1 MTGITQTERKDR
13 VMAEKTDTEV
23 LIGGKVFTLSGNES
37 EDYLQ
42 RVAAYINSKVAEYS
56 KLDSFRRQPVDMQNI
71 LLQLNIADD
80 YFKARAQV
88 EVLQEEVDNKDRELY
103 DVRHE
108 LVTAQI
114 KMQSMEK
121 TLRELQ
127 EENNENQKR
136 IVKLET
142 RLASE
147 GGAEGRGKR

>member
-1 MTGITQTERKDR
+1 
-13 VMAEKTDTEV
+13 MAEKTNTEV

-42 RVAAYINSKVAEYS
+42 RIAAYINGKYSEYS
-56 KLDSFRRQPVDMQNI
+56 KVDSFRRQPVDMQNI
-71 LLQLNIADD
+71 LMQLNIADD
-80 YFKARAQV
+80 YFKARTQV
-88 EVLQEEVDNKDRELY
+88 EILQEEVDNKDRELY

-114 KMQSMEK
+114 KLQSMEK

-127 EENNENQKR
+127 DENNENQKR

-142 RLASE
+142 RLSSE
-147 GGAEGRGKR
+147 GREEGKGKRNN